1 MPCHPHQL
9 HVALCTC
16 PSSPP
21 RTPSSAQ
28 YPASPRTSL
37 ALALPIPCRVCL
49 HPQTGPQDQ
58 FDEILPQQH
67 HPKRAPDSADRL
79 PTCFDNLSCL
89 RTNQSLVCPNTAT
102 DSQEGQYL
110 MGLNPSGY
118 ERSAAQP
125 DYLDLFNST
134 LSPITSNKG
143 KFNTHF
149 QSPCP
154 SSHSNSSD
162 DLAFQGRGGER
173 ATLQLFFAAGGAL
186 IRSSRCPRIQVRP
199 ARAQPKHLKRGL
211 QSRRPLAAHQHRQ
224 HQPQDRERNCSSRA
238 ATAATGNDEG
248 PSKISFSGDRSNHPS
263 LISKTRKRSKQLTY
277 AAANQDGAGAHGPV
291 GPGPSAIQYLDC

>member
-1 MPCHPHQL
+1 ML
-9 HVALCTC
+9 LLRTTLLCTKAG
-16 PSSPP
+16 SGEADDRWASLVWLF
-21 RTPSSAQ
+21 A
-28 YPASPRTSL
+28 PAHQVLPGLHLASLRTSL
-37 ALALPIPCRVCL
+37 ALALPIPCRVWL

-58 FDEILPQQH
+58 FDEVLPQQH
-67 HPKRAPDSADRL
+67 HPKRAPESANHL

-118 ERSAAQP
+118 E
-125 DYLDLFNST
+125 
-134 LSPITSNKG
+134 
-143 KFNTHF
+143 
-149 QSPCP
+149 

-162 DLAFQGRGGER
+162 DLAFQGQGGER

-199 ARAQPKHLKRGL
+199 ARAQPKHLKQGL

-263 LISKTRKRSKQLTY
+263 PIGKTRKRFKQLTY
-277 AAANQDGAGAHGPV
+277 TAANQDGAGAHGPV
-291 GPGPSAIQYLDC
+291 GPRPSAIQYLDC